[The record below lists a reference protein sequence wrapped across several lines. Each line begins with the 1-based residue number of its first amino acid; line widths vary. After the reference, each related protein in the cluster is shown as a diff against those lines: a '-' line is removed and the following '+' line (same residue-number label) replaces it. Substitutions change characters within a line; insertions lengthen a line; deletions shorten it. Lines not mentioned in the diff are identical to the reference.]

1 MPEYIMALFRTLK
14 TLRALTSSDLQLF
27 LEAYRRLFMA
37 WFGVRYGAFSQVAKR
52 FGTHMLETTDKIEP
66 NKLAVAQ
73 RVGWAV
79 YAAARRTPWRSTCL
93 IQAHA
98 ANRMLH
104 DRHISSTLYLGVT
117 KDRDTKQSLKA
128 HAWLRSGPKI
138 ITGAEGREQFTV
150 VSTFADEQFGSI

>member
-1 MPEYIMALFRTLK
+1 MTLFRTLK
-14 TLRALTSSDLQLF
+14 TLRALPWTDLQLF
-27 LEAYRRLFMA
+27 LEAYRRLFSA
-37 WFGVRYGAFSQVAKR
+37 WLGVRHGAFAQVARR
-52 FGTHMLETTDKIEP
+52 FGAHMTETTDEIEP
-66 NKLAVAQ
+66 SKLAVAQ
-73 RVGWAV
+73 RISWAV

-104 DRHISSTLYLGVT
+104 DRHISNTLYLGVA
-117 KDRDTKQSLKA
+117 RDGCQSLKA

-150 VSTFADEQFGSI
+150 VSTFADEQYGSI